1 MNFLTKLLSIVFF
14 LALENVKVFANEN
27 ETKEP
32 NTAKI
37 QISLPQNIEGQNL
50 ETIKKVKID
59 ETTDA
64 KITISTKTDMTNIKN
79 ENEKNDKQNIKIN
92 VKTNDKQIDN
102 VRTRIEQIEQKDKKE
117 KNTTNV
123 LPSVNN
129 SSNKPN
135 NKQTSNNDTSSQ
147 NITINGTYDIN
158 KTNPIIIKD
167 GAKNININ
175 FTPNISV
182 DCCNKNCQKQTTTIK
197 NANNNQKAKQIIRK
211 KNNIV
216 KKTPQIVKKT
226 PQTKQT
232 INKPTQQPIIY
243 NYNSLNVNKEQSK
256 KKSEVVQM
264 PPMPPQ
270 NIYII
275 NRIINLDEEIDV
287 TNEII
292 EQLESEEIN
301 TEELKNIVIENT
313 KNSKKSSTSSKSL
326 HVQNDNKFKQRYDL
340 MTANNVSYG
349 EIAFVD
355 DYNN

>member
-1 MNFLTKLLSIVFF
+1 MNFLTKLLLFIVFF
-14 LALENVKVFANEN
+14 LALENVKVFANEK
-27 ETKEP
+27 ETKDT

-50 ETIKKVKID
+50 ETTKKIKID

-64 KITISTKTDMTNIKN
+64 KITISTKTETANIKN

-102 VRTRIEQIEQKDKKE
+102 VRTRMEQIEQKE
-117 KNTTNV
+117 KNTTNA
-123 LPSVNN
+123 LPSGNN

-135 NKQTSNNDTSSQ
+135 NKQTSNNDASSQ
-147 NITINGTYDIN
+147 SITINGTYDVN
-158 KTNPIIIKD
+158 KTNSIVIKD

-182 DCCNKNCQKQTTTIK
+182 DCCNKKYQKQTTNTKKISNGK
-197 NANNNQKAKQIIRK
+197 GMKQTTRK
-211 KNNIV
+211 KNNIIK
-216 KKTPQIVKKT
+216 KKTQ
-226 PQTKQT
+226 QAKQT
-232 INKPTQQPIIY
+232 INKPTQKPIQQPIIY
-243 NYNSLNVNKEQSK
+243 NSLNINKEQSA
-256 KKSEVVQM
+256 KKSETIQ
-264 PPMPPQ
+264 MPPQ

-275 NRIINLDEEIDV
+275 NRIINLDEDIDI
-287 TNEII
+287 TDEMI
-292 EQLESEEIN
+292 EQLGSEEIN
-301 TEELKNIVIENT
+301 AEELKNIVIESN
-313 KNSKKSSTSSKSL
+313 KKSSTSGTL
-326 HVQNDNKFKQRYDL
+326 HGQNDNKFKQRYDL